1 MAEAVGEADGLARV
15 LRLTALVALVS
26 CLIVVVAA
34 LLLFGLRAAA
44 LAAAGSAVGLLNL
57 WVAAGALRKVP
68 VLFIGT
74 SVPRLALV
82 TGVILVLVL
91 ALGPIA
97 VWALVGLLV
106 TQVAEVGMML
116 RHGLHEMRS

>member
-1 MAEAVGEADGLARV
+1 MAEAVGEAAGLARV
-15 LRLTALVALVS
+15 LRLTALVALAS
-26 CLIVVVAA
+26 CAIVVVVA
-34 LLLFGLRAAA
+34 LLFFGFRAAA

-82 TGVILVLVL
+82 TGVLLVLVL
-91 ALGPIA
+91 LLGPVA
-97 VWALVGLLV
+97 VWALIGLLV